1 MQKNEFYKGL
11 FWGTLLG
18 AGIGTVMG
26 ILFAPRKGEDTRR
39 ALFESLNAGLNPEP
53 DFPLGDMPVPNAIP
67 PKEGA
72 MPADIEN
79 EAKRRADD
87 IIDEARIEA
96 QRLIREAN
104 ALLREAEKAGKG
116 KTNGL

>member
-26 ILFAPRKGEDTRR
+26 ILFAPRKGEETRR
-39 ALFESLNAGLNPEP
+39 ALFEGLNAGLNPEP
-53 DFPLGDMPVPNAIP
+53 DFPLGEMPVPNSIP

-72 MPADIEN
+72 TPADIEN

-87 IIDEARIEA
+87 IIDEARLEA

-104 ALLREAEKAGKG
+104 TLLREAEKSGKG

>member
-11 FWGTLLG
+11 FWGTLIG
-18 AGIGTVMG
+18 AGIGIVMG
-26 ILFAPRKGEDTRR
+26 ILFAPRRGEDIRR
-39 ALFESLNAGLNPEP
+39 ALLESLNAGLNPQS
-53 DFPLGDMPVPNAIP
+53 DFPLGEMPVPNSIP

-72 MPADIEN
+72 TPADIEN
-79 EAKRRADD
+79 EAKRRAEE

-116 KTNGL
+116 KPNGL

>member
-1 MQKNEFYKGL
+1 MQRNDFYKGL

-26 ILFAPRKGEDTRR
+26 ILFAPRKGEETRR
-39 ALFESLNAGLNPEP
+39 ALLESLNASLNPEL
-53 DFPLGDMPVPNAIP
+53 DSPLGDMPVPNSIP

-72 MPADIEN
+72 TPADVEN

-87 IIDEARIEA
+87 IIVEARLEA

>member
-39 ALFESLNAGLNPEP
+39 ALFESLNAGLNPQFES
-53 DFPLGDMPVPNAIP
+53 PLGEMPVPNSIP

-87 IIDEARIEA
+87 IIDEARVEA

-104 ALLREAEKAGKG
+104 MLLREAEKSGKG
-116 KTNGL
+116 NHNGT

>member
-11 FWGTLLG
+11 FWGTLIG

-26 ILFAPRKGEDTRR
+26 ILFAPRKGEETRR
-39 ALFESLNAGLNPEP
+39 TLLESLNKGLNPEP
-53 DFPLGDMPVPNAIP
+53 DSPLGDMPVPNSIP

-72 MPADIEN
+72 TPADIEN
-79 EAKRRADD
+79 EAKRRADE

-104 ALLREAEKAGKG
+104 ALLREAEKTGKG